1 MKIKNK
7 LILTLSFTLMILLT
21 VEVILGEF
29 YFEKYF
35 RYSKIKELENI
46 NFITNNEIN
55 YTLLKKYQDDNKGF
69 ALILKN
75 NKILTLDNFFYLT
88 LINKKDGER
97 KIFLLDELLDNLYSE
112 EKLLHSNNH

>member
-75 NKILTLDNFFYLT
+75 NKILTLDKFFFTFFNGYWNVVIT
-88 LINKKDGER
+88 
-97 KIFLLDELLDNLYSE
+97 
-112 EKLLHSNNH
+112 